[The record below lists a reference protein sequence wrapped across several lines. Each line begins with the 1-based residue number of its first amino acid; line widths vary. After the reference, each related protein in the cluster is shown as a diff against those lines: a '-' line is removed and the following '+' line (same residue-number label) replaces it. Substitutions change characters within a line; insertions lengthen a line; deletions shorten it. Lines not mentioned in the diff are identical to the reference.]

1 MNITR
6 ARVIM
11 GDIMILIVLIVACLS
26 SKTLK
31 DNILAIS
38 LVLVILIARSIWY
51 HISWYKT
58 TGRLY

>member
-11 GDIMILIVLIVACLS
+11 GDVMILIVLIVACLS
-26 SKTLK
+26 GKTLK

-38 LVLVILIARSIWY
+38 LVLVILIARSVWY
-51 HISWYKT
+51 HISWYKA
-58 TGRLY
+58 TGKIY